1 MRRDPL
7 YIFLVVVVVLLAL
20 HLLKVAAFVLTWP
33 ALLVVAIICLLLAIR

>member
-20 HLLKVAAFVLTWP
+20 HLAKLVAFTLSWP
-33 ALLVVAIICLLLAIR
+33 VILIVAVICVILMIR